1 MHPQNTIMQGRD
13 QIMFGKKNKQQPIE
27 TLIQDGGVT
36 EKKDIMGHIAIGIC
50 AAIMIFLI
58 VLGVLAVIN
67 S

>member
-1 MHPQNTIMQGRD
+1 
-13 QIMFGKKNKQQPIE
+13 MFGRKKKQQPFE

-36 EKKDIMGHIAIGIC
+36 EKKDVMGHIAIGIC
-50 AAIMIFLI
+50 AAVMLFLI